1 MELGPDNKTQKII
14 KNLNYDNTPP
24 VDENGTIIEFDTTIA
39 DKNDK
44 AHQKHTENRK
54 KNNN

>member
-14 KNLNYDNTPP
+14 KNLNYDNTLPT
-24 VDENGTIIEFDTTIA
+24 DENGEIIEFDTTIA

-54 KNNN
+54 KNSN